1 MSDIFRYPRWNC
13 TGQTIWLDISF
24 YFGNIYFIW
33 VIFLDIQ
40 GNIVL
45 DKQYDR
51 ILVFYFGNIYFMWV
65 IFLDI
70 QGNIVPYKQYD

>member
-1 MSDIFRYPRWNC
+1 M
-13 TGQTIWLDISF
+13 
-24 YFGNIYFIW
+24 
-33 VIFLDIQ
+33 IFLDIQ

-45 DKQYDR
+45 DKQYDK

-70 QGNIVPYKQYD
+70 QGDILLEKQHDKIY